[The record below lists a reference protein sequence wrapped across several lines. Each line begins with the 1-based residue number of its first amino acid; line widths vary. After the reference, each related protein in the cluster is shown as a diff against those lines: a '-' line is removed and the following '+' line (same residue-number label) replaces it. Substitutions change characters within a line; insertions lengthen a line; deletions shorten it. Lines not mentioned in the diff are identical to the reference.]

1 MPEATPEWTRLS
13 VRSNTNKDFYN
24 QVRSLPGLGVYDRA
38 FPVLLK
44 VFLLDTTP
52 GSHIQGDENYHSS
65 LILWRG
71 KLTVGLPQV
80 QGHILSLYIGWEDG
94 ASSLLAGDRRRWL
107 LYPVVAVPQPG
118 VASGAGKAKM
128 VALQQT
134 HMRKHSDHLTKLLLS
149 FLDVIIPVALW
160 GKWHS
165 DGRRDGT
172 WSQTEQG
179 SASKE
184 MDGIQSSS

>member
-65 LILWRG
+65 LIL
-71 KLTVGLPQV
+71 
-80 QGHILSLYIGWEDG
+80 
-94 ASSLLAGDRRRWL
+94 
-107 LYPVVAVPQPG
+107 
-118 VASGAGKAKM
+118 
-128 VALQQT
+128 
-134 HMRKHSDHLTKLLLS
+134 
-149 FLDVIIPVALW
+149 
-160 GKWHS
+160 
-165 DGRRDGT
+165 
-172 WSQTEQG
+172 
-179 SASKE
+179 
-184 MDGIQSSS
+184 